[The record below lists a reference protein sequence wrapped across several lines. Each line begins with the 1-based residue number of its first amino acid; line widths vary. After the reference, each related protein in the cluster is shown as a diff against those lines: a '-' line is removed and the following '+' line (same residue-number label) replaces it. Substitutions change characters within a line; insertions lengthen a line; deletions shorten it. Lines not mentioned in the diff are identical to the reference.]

1 MSLFC
6 FHLHRLLVA
15 DDREENFQ
23 CRSLLN
29 VLHFRRREHRFE
41 FGKRTGR
48 DDFPL
53 CRMAI
58 RSASASFLQVLGRQQ
73 DGRAAAGKL
82 LDGIPNFNSR
92 FGVKPCRRFV
102 EKNDGWRPDQAHG
115 DVNPALHPAGI
126 LVCPAISRIGQA
138 ESCKQIVG
146 NLSRIGNSPQLGD
159 HHQVFPPG
167 EHAVQSA
174 NCPVRLMLWRT

>member
-15 DDREENFQ
+15 DDREENFLQ
-23 CRSLLN
+23 CRSLN

-48 DDFPL
+48 DDF
-53 CRMAI
+53 
-58 RSASASFLQVLGRQQ
+58 SAMQDGDTVRQSLSFLQVLGRQQ

-102 EKNDGWRPDQAHG
+102 EKMT
-115 DVNPALHPAGI
+115 AGVPI
-126 LVCPAISRIGQA
+126 KLMAMSIRRFI
-138 ESCKQIVG
+138 
-146 NLSRIGNSPQLGD
+146 
-159 HHQVFPPG
+159 PP
-167 EHAVQSA
+167 EYWSA
-174 NCPVRLMLWRT
+174 RRLAASVRLNLASRLSAT